1 MGIRLDEIARSV
13 EGKLVGDG
21 AIAIRSVE
29 PIEEAGEGAISFV
42 ANRRYRRFLSST
54 KASAVIVPPELE
66 QDAVGPCIVSS
77 NPYLCLQK
85 VVRLFH
91 GDGVVFPKGVHET
104 AIVGTDVRLGED
116 VYLGPYGVIEDGCE
130 LGDGVIIGAGSFV
143 GQGSRIGDRTILYPN
158 VTVYHGT
165 EIGRAVIVHSGTTI
179 GSDGFGFAFDGT
191 RYHKIP
197 QIGKVVIED
206 EVEIGASSAI
216 DRAALGVTRI
226 GRGTK
231 IDNLVQIGHNVTV
244 GTYTVIAGQVG
255 ISGSTKIG
263 SAVQIGGQVGLAGH
277 IVIGDR
283 ARIGAQAGVTKSVP
297 EGRIVSGYPARPHRE
312 EMRIEAAQARLPELL
327 RRMKE
332 QEKRIEALEEKLQE
346 LVSGEW

>member
-1 MGIRLDEIARSV
+1 MGMRLDEIARSV
-13 EGKLVGDG
+13 GGKLVGDG
-21 AIAIRSVE
+21 AIAIRRVE

-42 ANRRYRRFLSST
+42 ANRRYRHFLSST

-66 QDAVGPCIVSS
+66 QDAIGPCIVSS

-85 VVRLFH
+85 VVRLFY

-104 AIVGTDVRLGED
+104 AVMGTDVRLGED
-116 VYLGPYGVIEDGCE
+116 VHLGPYVVIEDGCE
-130 LGDGVIIGAGSFV
+130 LGDGVVVGAGCFV
-143 GQGSRIGDRTILYPN
+143 GKGSRIGDRAILYPN

-165 EIGRAVIVHSGTTI
+165 EIGRAVIVHSGVTI
-179 GSDGFGFAFDGT
+179 GSDGFGFAFDGA

-197 QIGKVVIED
+197 QVGKVVIED
-206 EVEIGASSAI
+206 EVEIGANTAI
-216 DRAALGVTRI
+216 DRAALGITRI

-244 GTYTVIAGQVG
+244 GAHTAIAGQAG

-277 IVIGDR
+277 IVVGDR
-283 ARIGAQAGVTKSVP
+283 ARIGGQAGVTRSVP
-297 EGRIVSGYPARPHRE
+297 EGTVVSGYPARPHRE
-312 EMRIEAAQARLPELL
+312 EMRIEAAQAKLPELL
-327 RRMKE
+327 KMVKE
-332 QEKRIEALEEKLQE
+332 QGKRIEALEEKLRE
-346 LVSGEW
+346 LVIGDW